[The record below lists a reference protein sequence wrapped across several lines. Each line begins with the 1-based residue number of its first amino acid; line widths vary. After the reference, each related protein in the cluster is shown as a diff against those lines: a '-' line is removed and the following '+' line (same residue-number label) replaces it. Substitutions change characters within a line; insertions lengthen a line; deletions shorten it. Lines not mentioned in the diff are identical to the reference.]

1 MPNPTTGTL
10 ETIAREVGEA
20 LKPLKDILTPDV
32 CERLGLRPPAAFM
45 SGGTIPTKLTEGAN
59 LAGELPDLITF
70 LVSSIEAPTPNRDDI
85 IKNGQS
91 LILKIIAL
99 VRKIIELGDAIKAQ
113 AATLA
118 ATDQAQIQQFGEEL
132 AKRLVEYCLV
142 TYMHKTSPALTS
154 TLSVLGIVEKEIVKG
169 DPTKPLQVIYEK
181 RRLELARLL
190 KLFSH
195 PDQHFEE
202 IYALGKPTFDGE
214 IMFKKIKQLLDDL
227 KQPVDIFKVGS
238 NPLILE
244 AYIFSLQVDPTL
256 PKPSVKV
263 DIRIPATKDFS
274 ETLDITN
281 VLKGTVA
288 FKGRFEAGASGKISA
303 PLSIDLK
310 PPSGNLSL
318 DLTVGFKA
326 EKSNPA
332 ENVLLIGNTG
342 GTRLQTH
349 SFGGGL
355 GIAVTAT
362 SAQGV
367 KFEPAVRFDIV
378 GGKLVIDLSGSDGFI
393 GQITSGIKIEAD
405 FDILG
410 NWTPS
415 KGLKL
420 QGSGGVE
427 VFLPIHI
434 NLGIVEIGGL
444 YIVIGFG
451 TDAPLHFEIAVQI
464 KTNLGPLKAVIDR
477 IGTKIPLTFPQK
489 SDGNLG
495 AANLG
500 FAFSPPKGI
509 GLSLDGAVFKGG
521 GFLYF
526 NPEKGEYGGV
536 LELEFK
542 SMFTLKAI
550 GILNTKMPD
559 GTEGFSLIIIITAE
573 FTPIQLGFGFTLLG
587 VGGLLGLN
595 RTMNVQKLA
604 AGVKDGSLNYILFPT
619 DPVANAPTII
629 AAIGQIFP
637 PKNGQFIFGP
647 MAKIGWGTPTL
658 ISLELGLL
666 IEVASP
672 VKIAILGVIR
682 CILPEEHLP
691 IIKLQVNFI
700 GVLDLEK
707 QELFF
712 YASIFDSNLLA
723 FTLAGDMLL
732 LVNWSD
738 DKANFILSV
747 GGFHPAFTPPP
758 LPVPPLSRLSIS
770 LLDGDNPRLRLE
782 TFFAVTSNTVQL
794 GAKLELYASVGPASI
809 EGMLGFDLLFQFS
822 PFRFIA
828 HIFAGLKAKIF
839 DITLFAVSLDFT
851 LEGPS
856 PWRAHGTATV
866 SVSFFFFSV
875 SVDISFDI
883 TWGDRHDEVFPSI
896 KVLSILE
903 KAFADRRNWEAALPP
918 NAHQQISLRELPITE
933 GTPPANVPLIVH
945 PFGILSVSQKA
956 VPLKQAI
963 QVVGNQPVED
973 VLKTFKID
981 NVSANGTALIF
992 SDVLEEFAP
1001 AQYLKMTDD
1010 QKLTRKSFEQMPSG
1024 VRIAGTDA
1032 FSVGAAAVR
1041 TVRYDFKYLT
1051 KKKLERVKS
1060 KLRYLRSELFGALLR
1075 GNAVAQSPLSHAARQ
1090 KTALAPKDIVLKPEQ
1105 FAVASSDTLTAMSA
1119 AHVFNTESAAY
1130 AALEQMHLEK
1140 PALKGSI
1147 QVVAAYQM

>member
-1 MPNPTTGTL
+1 MPNPITGTI

-32 CERLGLRPPAAFM
+32 CERLGLRPPLGFM
-45 SGGTIPTKLTEGAN
+45 SGNAITDPLSKGAGF
-59 LAGELPDLITF
+59 AGELPDLISF
-70 LVSSIEAPTPNRDDI
+70 LAASVASANRDKIVSDGQALI
-85 IKNGQS
+85 IKIKD
-91 LILKIIAL
+91 LIAEL
-99 VRKIIELGDAIKAQ
+99 VKLGDAINAKAT
-113 AATLA
+113 TLPA
-118 ATDQAQIQQFGEEL
+118 DVRTEVEQFGSEF

-142 TYMHKTSPALTS
+142 TYLHETSPAFTS
-154 TLSVLGIVEKEIVKG
+154 TLSVLGIIEKEFVNS

-181 RRLELARLL
+181 KRLQLDRLL

-195 PDQHFEE
+195 PDKHFEQ
-202 IYALGKPTFDGE
+202 IYGLGKDTFDGE
-214 IMFKKIKQLLDDL
+214 VMFKKIKQLLDDL
-227 KQPVDIFKVGS
+227 KQPADIFKVGS
-238 NPLILE
+238 NPRILE

-256 PKPSVKV
+256 PKPSVKM

-274 ETLDITN
+274 ETLNITN

-310 PPSGNLSL
+310 PPSGNMSL
-318 DLTVGFKA
+318 DLTLGFKA
-326 EKSNPA
+326 EKANA
-332 ENVLLIGNTG
+332 NDNVLLIGNTG
-342 GTRLQTH
+342 GTRLQTR

-362 SAQGV
+362 STEGV

-378 GGKLVIDLSGSDGFI
+378 GGKLVIDLGGADGFI
-393 GQITSGIKIEAD
+393 GQITSGIKIEAN

-434 NLGIVEIGGL
+434 NLGIVEIGGI
-444 YIVIGFG
+444 YIVVGFG
-451 TDAPLHFEIAVQI
+451 TDAPLRFEVAAQL

-477 IGTKIPLTFPQK
+477 IGTKIPLTFPER
-489 SDGNLG
+489 SNGNLG

-509 GLSLDGAVFKGG
+509 GLSLDGSVFKGG

-595 RTMNVQKLA
+595 RTMNVQRLA

-658 ISLELGLL
+658 ISLEMGLL
-666 IEVASP
+666 IEVANP
-672 VKIAILGVIR
+672 VRIAILGVIR

-691 IIKLQVNFI
+691 ILKLQVNFI

-707 QELFF
+707 KELFF
-712 YASIFDSNLLA
+712 YASIFDSHLLA

-794 GAKLELYASVGPASI
+794 GAKIELYASVGPASI
-809 EGMLGFDLLFQFS
+809 EGILGFDLLFQFS
-822 PFRFIA
+822 PFHCAYF
-828 HIFAGLKAKIF
+828 
-839 DITLFAVSLDFT
+839 
-851 LEGPS
+851 
-856 PWRAHGTATV
+856 
-866 SVSFFFFSV
+866 
-875 SVDISFDI
+875 
-883 TWGDRHDEVFPSI
+883 
-896 KVLSILE
+896 
-903 KAFADRRNWEAALPP
+903 RR
-918 NAHQQISLRELPITE
+918 
-933 GTPPANVPLIVH
+933 
-945 PFGILSVSQKA
+945 
-956 VPLKQAI
+956 
-963 QVVGNQPVED
+963 
-973 VLKTFKID
+973 
-981 NVSANGTALIF
+981 
-992 SDVLEEFAP
+992 
-1001 AQYLKMTDD
+1001 
-1010 QKLTRKSFEQMPSG
+1010 
-1024 VRIAGTDA
+1024 
-1032 FSVGAAAVR
+1032 
-1041 TVRYDFKYLT
+1041 
-1051 KKKLERVKS
+1051 
-1060 KLRYLRSELFGALLR
+1060 
-1075 GNAVAQSPLSHAARQ
+1075 
-1090 KTALAPKDIVLKPEQ
+1090 
-1105 FAVASSDTLTAMSA
+1105 
-1119 AHVFNTESAAY
+1119 TESQA
-1130 AALEQMHLEK
+1130 
-1140 PALKGSI
+1140 
-1147 QVVAAYQM
+1147 V